1 MTLAPVRCPRA
12 EMLHHLQCGVHSARL
27 LRQLFSPTSTS
38 QVGLARSFIGSCRS
52 CNVCCRIQCQP
63 STRVPS
69 LQPVAQEDS
78 RGSWPSPEQKLLVVP
93 PDNLRLHTSSPTTGP
108 PRPRLSATQRPSGAL
123 SASAHHVKH
132 RTATRVV
139 SSTGRPAQPWGAWQ
153 TCGSLW
159 TSPPAFHSLQRQHEK
174 PLSAYASSQCGE
186 YQINCLCLPLAAPP
200 TESVPASC
208 RTTLAGGVRLNGI
221 SV

>member
-27 LRQLFSPTSTS
+27 SRQLSSPTSTS

-52 CNVCCRIQCQP
+52 CDVCCRIQCQP

-123 SASAHHVKH
+123 SASAHLAPH
-132 RTATRVV
+132 RNSGGLLDGPTGAAMGSKADLRQPLDQPARV
-139 SSTGRPAQPWGAWQ
+139 
-153 TCGSLW
+153 SL
-159 TSPPAFHSLQRQHEK
+159 PPA
-174 PLSAYASSQCGE
+174 SARKAVECV
-186 YQINCLCLPLAAPP
+186 CLFA
-200 TESVPASC
+200 TW
-208 RTTLAGGVRLNGI
+208 
-221 SV
+221 